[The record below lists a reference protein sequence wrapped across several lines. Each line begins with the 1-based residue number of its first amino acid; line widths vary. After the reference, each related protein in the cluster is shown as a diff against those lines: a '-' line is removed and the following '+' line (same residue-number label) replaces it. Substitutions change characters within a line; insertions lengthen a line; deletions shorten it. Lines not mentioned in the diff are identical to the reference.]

1 MKMAASRAL
10 AALARMDVPDS
21 VSKAYGGQTF
31 RFGREYLIP
40 KPFDFRVLLWVA
52 PAVAE
57 AAMASGVARQPIG
70 DMAAYLRRLEA
81 MLSRSRE
88 VMSVVIEKARQDPR
102 RIVFA
107 EGEHPKVLRAAKI
120 LAEEGICRPI
130 LLARDKEAFNAA
142 RDLHLPMDN
151 VELVLTETSAKLPV
165 YAKRL
170 EEL

>member
-1 MKMAASRAL
+1 
-10 AALARMDVPDS
+10 MDVRGS
-21 VSKAYGGQTF
+21 VARGYGGQEF

-57 AAMASGVARQPIG
+57 AAMASGVARQPIS

-102 RIVFA
+102 RIVFS
-107 EGEHPKVLRAAKI
+107 EGEHARVLRAAKV
-120 LAEEGICRPI
+120 LA
-130 LLARDKEAFNAA
+130 
-142 RDLHLPMDN
+142 
-151 VELVLTETSAKLPV
+151 
-165 YAKRL
+165 
-170 EEL
+170 